1 MFPQA
6 IRKYR
11 EFVTDGMMSMSPW
24 SDLKKQIYL
33 GNDAFINE
41 MLNKIDPQMNLID
54 IPKTQYEMERH
65 SLKEMDKKPVQEMKG
80 FKSRTKAVNLV

>member
-1 MFPQA
+1 
-6 IRKYR
+6 
-11 EFVTDGMMSMSPW
+11 MSPW